1 MCLLAIIASVVID
14 GALSQFDRQYSYAVP
29 EHLINSCSCG
39 KRVMVPFG
47 RSDLKKQGVVLHL
60 SESDTTD
67 NLKYVYQV
75 LDSSAVLNGE
85 MISLCEWMREQIF
98 CTYFDAIHACLP
110 FGLNHKIVDMYA
122 ALQDKG
128 DNLEPLQ
135 KLIYDFLLK
144 KGPLQKEK
152 IIKKFSL
159 EDDLILELLCEKG
172 ILIKEESAVRNVA
185 DATMKMVHLCEENL
199 TAFSKITK
207 QQKAVIDLLTEI
219 GDVSVKEVTYF
230 TGVGASV
237 ISTLQKNGIAV
248 VYEREVFRMPEIL
261 SANVKRNE
269 IVLTEEQN
277 KAYNSLRNK
286 LGCNKGCCELLY
298 GVTGSGKTQVFLK
311 LVDDVVDSGK
321 GVIVMVPEIALTPQ
335 TVSHFAKRYGNK
347 VAVFHS
353 AMSPAQRM
361 DEWKR
366 VKNGEALVA
375 IGTRSA
381 VFAPLD
387 NIGLIIMDEE
397 QEHTYKSEKSPKF
410 HARNIAK
417 FRANFHNAMLLL
429 ASATPSLESFS
440 NAVSGKYGLNKLTKR
455 YSNAVLP
462 EVITVDMKEEIL
474 TGNSG
479 AVSRLLYKELS
490 DTLNNNQQA
499 ILLLNRRGYKT
510 YVSCTSCGYVAN
522 CPNCSITLTYH
533 NANKR
538 LMCHYC
544 GYSKEIENTCPE
556 CNNEHL
562 RFYGLGTQKLEE
574 ELSSLFNTA
583 RILRLDA
590 DTTLARDSFSKKL
603 TQFANGEYDILIGTQ
618 MVAKGLDFPNVTL
631 VGVIG
636 ADQAM
641 YSEDYRSFERMFSLL
656 TQVVGRAGRGSK
668 PGKAVIQTVSPDS
681 QLIKMAVKQDYEAF
695 YNTEILT
702 RKLMIYPPYCDM
714 VMIASS
720 SSDRDFALDAIKSV
734 FESLKN
740 GLENEYKDVKAVI
753 LGPSVASIPKISNR
767 YRYRMLIKCRNNKRF
782 RELLRKC
789 LEMKLKK
796 DTSVS
801 VDINPETII

>member
-1 MCLLAIIASVVID
+1 MAIIASVVID
-14 GALSQFDRQYSYAVP
+14 GALSQFDRQYSYVVP
-29 EHLINSCSCG
+29 EHLSDFCTCG
-39 KRVMVPFG
+39 KRVVVPFG
-47 RSDLKKQGVVLHL
+47 RSDLKKQGVVMHL
-60 SESDTTD
+60 SDSDNTD
-67 NLKYVYQV
+67 KLKSVLQV
-75 LDSSAVLNGE
+75 LDASAVLNEE

-98 CTYFDAIHACLP
+98 CTYFDAIHACVP
-110 FGLNHKIVDMYA
+110 FGLNHKIVDTYDA
-122 ALQDKG
+122 VKEHCITLDSAQ
-128 DNLEPLQ
+128 Q
-135 KLIYDFLLK
+135 QIYDFLLN
-144 KGPLQKEK
+144 KGPVQKEK

-159 EDDLILELLCEKG
+159 EDDLTLELLCEKG
-172 ILIKEESAVRNVA
+172 VLVKRESAVRNVA
-185 DATMKMVHLCEENL
+185 DTTMKMVHLCEENL
-199 TAFSKITK
+199 SAFSKITK
-207 QQKAVIDLLTEI
+207 QQKAVIDLLSEI

-237 ISTLQKNGIAV
+237 ISTLQKNGLAV
-248 VYEREVFRMPEIL
+248 VYEREVFRVPQIVNFK
-261 SANVKRNE
+261 AKRKE
-269 IVLTEEQN
+269 IVLTDEQN
-277 KAYNSLRNK
+277 KAYNSLLGK
-286 LGCNKGCCELLY
+286 LNAQKGCCELLY

-311 LVDDVVDSGK
+311 LVDSVVDSGK
-321 GVIVMVPEIALTPQ
+321 GVIVMVPEISLTPQ
-335 TVSHFAKRYGNK
+335 TVSHFANRYGNK

-381 VFAPLD
+381 VFAPFD

-410 HARNIAK
+410 HARNVAK
-417 FRANFHNAMLLL
+417 FRANYHNAMLLL

-462 EVITVDMKEEIL
+462 EVTTVDMRAEIL
-474 TGNSG
+474 SGNSG
-479 AVSRLLYKELS
+479 SVSRLLYNELS
-490 DTLNNNQQA
+490 NTLENKQQA

-510 YVSCTSCGYVAN
+510 YVSCPACGYVAS

-544 GYSKEIENTCPE
+544 GYSKEIDSSCPE

-574 ELSSLFNTA
+574 ELQSLFGSV
-583 RILRLDA
+583 RVLRLDA

-656 TQVVGRAGRGSK
+656 TQVVGRAGRGDK
-668 PGKAVIQTVSPDS
+668 KGKAVIQTVSPDS

-702 RKLMIYPPYCDM
+702 RKLMIYPPFCDM
-714 VMIASS
+714 VMVASS
-720 SSDRDFALDAIKSV
+720 SSDREEAFEAIKLV
-734 FESLKN
+734 FDILKN
-740 GLENEYKDVKAVI
+740 GLETDYNDVKAVI

-782 RELLRKC
+782 RELLRKS
-789 LEMKLKK
+789 LNIKLKK

>member
-1 MCLLAIIASVVID
+1 MAVVASVVID
-14 GALSQFDRQYSYAVP
+14 GALSQFDRQYSYVVP
-29 EHLINSCSCG
+29 EHLSSQCTCG
-39 KRVMVPFG
+39 KRVVVPFG
-47 RSDLKKQGVVLHL
+47 RSDLKKQGVVMHL
-60 SESDTTD
+60 SVSDNTD
-67 NLKYVYQV
+67 KLKAVLQV
-75 LDSSAVLNGE
+75 LDSSAVLNSE

-98 CTYFDAIHACLP
+98 CTYFDAIHACVP
-110 FGLNHKIVDMYA
+110 FGLNHKIVDTYA
-122 ALQDKG
+122 AVAEHSVSLDSLQQ
-128 DNLEPLQ
+128 P
-135 KLIYDFLLK
+135 IYDYLLK
-144 KGPLQKEK
+144 KGPLPKEK

-159 EDDLILELLCEKG
+159 EEDLLLELLCERGVLTKQ
-172 ILIKEESAVRNVA
+172 ESAVRNLA

-207 QQKAVIDLLTEI
+207 QQKAVIDLLSEI

-237 ISTLQKNGIAV
+237 ISTLQKNGLAV
-248 VYEREVFRMPEIL
+248 VYEREVFRMPEIVN
-261 SANVKRNE
+261 SVAKRKE
-269 IVLTEEQN
+269 IVLTEEQSN
-277 KAYNSLRNK
+277 AYNSLLSK
-286 LGCNKGCCELLY
+286 LESKKGCCELLY

-311 LVDDVVDSGK
+311 LVDSVVDSGK
-321 GVIVMVPEIALTPQ
+321 GVIVMVPEISLTPQ
-335 TVSHFAKRYGNK
+335 TVSHFANRYGNR

-417 FRANFHNAMLLL
+417 FRANYHNAMLLL

-455 YSNAVLP
+455 YSSAVLP
-462 EVITVDMKEEIL
+462 EVTTVDMRNEIL
-474 TGNSG
+474 SGNSG
-479 AVSRLLYKELS
+479 AVSRLLYNEINE
-490 DTLNNNQQA
+490 TLANKQQA

-510 YVSCTSCGYVAN
+510 YVSCSACGYVAS

-544 GYSKEIENTCPE
+544 GYSKEIDSSCPE
-556 CNNEHL
+556 CNNEHM

-574 ELSSLFNTA
+574 ELLSLFGSV
-583 RILRLDA
+583 RVLRLDA

-681 QLIKMAVKQDYEAF
+681 QIIKMAVKQDYEAF

-714 VMIASS
+714 VMVSS
-720 SSDRDFALDAIKSV
+720 SSTDREFAYEAVKAV
-734 FESLKN
+734 FDSLKQ
-740 GLENEYKDVKAVI
+740 GLENDYNDVKAVI

-782 RELLRKC
+782 RELLRKS
-789 LEMKLKK
+789 LDIKLKK